1 MTFVNESV
9 PTDAKEKY
17 DLTGFVGP
25 FGPCKVGDLELYKW
39 TIDRER
45 NAFLLFVGGGGG
57 AHQGV
62 RRREWYGLWWGG
74 EIAHFA
80 ADEVITKDSQGQL
93 LTWDQASLTLPANTN
108 CTREHWIGLLRDALD
123 AKGLGYNRN
132 YVQEVKCVF
141 QQGEE

>member
-1 MTFVNESV
+1 MTFENESV

-25 FGPCKVGDLELYKW
+25 FGPCKVDDLELYKW

-62 RRREWYGLWWGG
+62 PRREWYGLWWGG

-93 LTWDQASLTLPANTN
+93 LTWDQASLRLPVQTQVP
-108 CTREHWIGLLRDALD
+108 WGQKG
-123 AKGLGYNRN
+123 AKGSGASEGAKGSGASGSGLSI
-132 YVQEVKCVF
+132 
-141 QQGEE
+141 